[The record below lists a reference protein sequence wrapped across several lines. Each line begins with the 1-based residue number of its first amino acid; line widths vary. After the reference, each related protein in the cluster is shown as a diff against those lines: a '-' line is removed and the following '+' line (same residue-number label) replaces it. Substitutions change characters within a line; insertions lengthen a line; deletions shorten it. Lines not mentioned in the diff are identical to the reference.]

1 MPQKRN
7 HDFTERYPNK
17 KAGTYEPMCN
27 KDIISTYNL
36 LFAVRQRFRIMSKTH
51 NDLKFGK
58 EMKMLMVVDSSL
70 LPLIF
75 LAMYSSKLN
84 EFQINI
90 VFKEDVLIQRMCY

>member
-1 MPQKRN
+1 ML
-7 HDFTERYPNK
+7 HSDFEVSMLIRGFTPHILRQNSY
-17 KAGTYEPMCN
+17 
-27 KDIISTYNL
+27 
-36 LFAVRQRFRIMSKTH
+36 FAPPP
-51 NDLKFGK
+51 FGK
-58 EMKMLMVVDSSL
+58 EIKMLMVVDSSL